1 MTNVPNGSSALWAH
15 VVMSFFTSAVV
26 WAVLW
31 RATARF
37 RTYKWE
43 AAVSCAESMTV
54 LVKGGVRP
62 DATKDDILR
71 WLRGANVPGVV
82 DVLVVEDKR
91 RYLDLLTKWRTAVRE
106 HDRITQ
112 LAKLRQRGTVP
123 CCLKCC
129 PGGPCCPSPVEVCRR
144 GCRWRGMTHQQVT
157 AATLAM
163 MQAKHALVDAMADH
177 AAASKVRFEPSLR
190 DPAVFL
196 HSPRVPTPRRL

>member
-1 MTNVPNGSSALWAH
+1 
-15 VVMSFFTSAVV
+15 MSFFTSAVV